1 MSPLPWFRRL
11 GSQTGGP
18 ARVRLVCLPPAGGST
33 SRFASWPAA
42 FPDLEIHAL
51 QLPARERRLSEPP
64 VTRMDELVDRALP
77 ELRGLL
83 DRRVLMFG
91 HSMGALVG
99 YVLCQALAREGS
111 PLPALLVA
119 SGSHRPDRIGEGTLM
134 HRLSDAELVDQIR
147 QLGGTPEAV
156 LADRSLM
163 EIVLVALRADL
174 IASEAHDYG
183 KLEALDCPLAAYG
196 GGGDPDV
203 PEREL
208 DAWAGL
214 TRKGFRRRTFPGG
227 HHYLDQEAAP
237 VFAALREDF
246 GALASR

>member
-1 MSPLPWFRRL
+1 
-11 GSQTGGP
+11 
-18 ARVRLVCLPPAGGST
+18 VCLPSAGAGT
-33 SRFASWPAA
+33 ARFASWPAA
-42 FPDLEIHAL
+42 FPDLEVHAL
-51 QLPARERRLSEPP
+51 QLPARDRRLSEPP

-77 ELRGLL
+77 ELRALL
-83 DRRVLMFG
+83 DRPVLMFG

-99 YVLCQALAREGS
+99 YVLCRALAREGS
-111 PLPALLVA
+111 PQPALLVA
-119 SGSHRPDRIGEGTLM
+119 SGSPRPDRIGEGTLM
-134 HRLSDAELVDQIR
+134 HRLSDAELVDQMR

-174 IASEAHDYG
+174 VLSETHDYG
-183 KLEALDCPLAAYG
+183 KLEALGCPLAAYG
-196 GGGDPDV
+196 GEADPEIS
-203 PEREL
+203 EREL
-208 DAWAGL
+208 DTWADL

-246 GALASR
+246 GALASL